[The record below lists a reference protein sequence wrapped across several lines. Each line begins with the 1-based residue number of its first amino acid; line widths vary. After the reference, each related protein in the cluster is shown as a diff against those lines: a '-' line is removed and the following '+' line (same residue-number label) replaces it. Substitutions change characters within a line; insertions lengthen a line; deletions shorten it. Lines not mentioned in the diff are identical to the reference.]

1 MLRERGA
8 AEDAVQDAAFKAW
21 RSVRRL
27 RSDTTSIRP
36 WFLTIVANHCR
47 SVRRNRWWRV
57 LRLAN
62 LAPDQARGGTAAEDR
77 LDLERAI
84 TGLPA
89 KYRLVLAL
97 RYYLDL
103 PIAEVAEVLDLTVPA
118 TKSRIRRALKAMGIV
133 LEALGE
139 QR

>member
-1 MLRERGA
+1 
-8 AEDAVQDAAFKAW
+8 
-21 RSVRRL
+21 
-27 RSDTTSIRP
+27 
-36 WFLTIVANHCR
+36 
-47 SVRRNRWWRV
+47 V